1 MDDLRQHTA
10 FQQSLEAERRAMAR
24 ALQETVISQLNLLLS
39 QANVYDQTLRNP
51 DARMAVSILSS
62 LARQALQQAL
72 DLENNLQPTILDS
85 LGLEPALDALAQQM
99 KRAYGIYIALI
110 IDRLRTRLPAQL
122 ELALFRTTQE
132 FVEHALKQANATRFT
147 ITLHKHDDALIYSLE
162 HDGNPAIDLG
172 KINSV
177 AYLESLSGKLIK
189 STNSN
194 GVLGL
199 QVEFSLIEPIDMTDR
214 EMDVLTCLT
223 EGMTNKEIALNLEIS
238 PRTVKFHLDNIYSKL
253 GVNTRTEAVVYA
265 LNHGWNKENQ
275 R

>member
-1 MDDLRQHTA
+1 MDDPRQHTA

-39 QANVYDQTLRNP
+39 QASVYDQTLRNP

-85 LGLEPALDALAQQM
+85 LGLEPALDAFALQM
-99 KRAYGIYIALI
+99 KRAYGIYIALM
-110 IDRLRTRLPAQL
+110 IDKLRTRLPAQM

-132 FVEHALKQANATRFT
+132 FVEHALKKANATRFT
-147 ITLHKHDDALIYSLE
+147 ISLHKHDETLIYSLE
-162 HDGNPAIDLG
+162 HDGNPAIDMSQ
-172 KINSV
+172 INTI
-177 AYLESLSGKLIK
+177 AYLETLSGKLIK
-189 STNSN
+189 SANSN
-194 GVLGL
+194 EFIGL
-199 QVEFSLIEPIDMTDR
+199 KVEFSLIDPIDMTDR
-214 EMDVLTCLT
+214 EMDVLICLT
-223 EGMTNKEIALNLEIS
+223 AGMTNKEIALNLEIS